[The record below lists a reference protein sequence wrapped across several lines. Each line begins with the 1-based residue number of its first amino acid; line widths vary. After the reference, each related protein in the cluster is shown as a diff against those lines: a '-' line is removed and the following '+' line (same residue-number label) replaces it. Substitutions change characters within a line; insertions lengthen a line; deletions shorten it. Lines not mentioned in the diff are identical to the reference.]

1 MDLSGTR
8 SSLGNENCKNAK
20 KTVKTVSSEKVNDL
34 LLLYTN
40 ADSLSNKLNE
50 LKLVIN
56 YLELKP
62 SIIAI
67 TEVKHKNKWQTR
79 LSELALNGYNL
90 YSNDLENSPRGT
102 VIYVNNKLKSKQMH
116 LKSNAL

>member
-40 ADSLSNKLNE
+40 ADSLS
-50 LKLVIN
+50 I
-56 YLELKP
+56 
-62 SIIAI
+62 S
-67 TEVKHKNKWQTR
+67 
-79 LSELALNGYNL
+79 
-90 YSNDLENSPRGT
+90 
-102 VIYVNNKLKSKQMH
+102 
-116 LKSNAL
+116 